1 MNPIMSFM
9 LIILF
14 CLPVYAGETDG
25 REYLKRGK
33 EQLENR
39 KYEEA
44 TDSLSKA
51 AKEFPLLGDYALL
64 WLSDAYHEN
73 GNHAEALKTI
83 RSLIKNYPVSSLE
96 KKARIREITE
106 AGEVSGDTLQ
116 PLFESYIKD
125 YPGDMEMKYLY
136 GRWLR
141 KNDGKELAKKIF
153 KEIYLNA
160 NSFSGLSYGELDPS
174 DISAEDLIKRASNL
188 SNVIMDYKGAEA
200 ALRTALAKDEGGMR
214 KRILTELGHSL
225 FKQKRYPEAAEIYKQ
240 AAEKY
245 REMRS
250 RFRARE
256 KDIINASVD
265 ELLKAGDKRMA
276 SILIAVA
283 SDRRRNG
290 NAEGAMDLFQ
300 KVMEN
305 YPTEKEDA
313 LWGIGWS
320 YFLAGEYKKASEV
333 FTELYNT
340 YEDTKYLYW
349 KGRSLDAAGEDA
361 SNIFSKIVEKKRDFY
376 GAVSYGK
383 TAYGKTGDTAGRSGL
398 KKYKT
403 VIPVKS
409 MAGKRIDRIDSLLE
423 LGLLKEAVSEIIHV
437 SKKITSID
445 DMEYICAKLQELGQY
460 KHSVRLAVKVPGAR
474 ELNQF
479 LYPLAHW
486 DIVEGLSEKF
496 GIDPFLVLAVVREES
511 RFDEEARS
519 TAGALGLMQLMPGTA
534 YRFDKKLRL
543 GIKSSHDILDVK
555 NNLSVGALY
564 LGSLVKEF
572 GSYAP
577 AIASYNAGEEVV
589 RKWLK
594 TGNYKTADEFI
605 EDIPYLETRN
615 YVKSVLTTF
624 IEYKRLF
631 SLEDVIIDIPIEKL

>member
-1 MNPIMSFM
+1 M
-9 LIILF
+9 LLVLF

-25 REYLKRGK
+25 GEYLKRGK
-33 EQLENR
+33 EQLENG

-44 TDSLSKA
+44 VASLSKA

-73 GNHAEALKTI
+73 GNHDESLKTV
-83 RSLIKNYPVSSLE
+83 RRLIKKYPGSSLE
-96 KKARIREITE
+96 KKARIREIKE
-106 AGEVSGDTLQ
+106 AEEVSGDALQ
-116 PLFESYIKD
+116 RLFESYIKD
-125 YPGDMEMKYLY
+125 YPGDMEMKYFF

-141 KNDGKELAKKIF
+141 KNDGKERAKKIF
-153 KEIYLNA
+153 KEIYVNA
-160 NSFSGLSYGELDPS
+160 DSFSGLSYVELGPS

-188 SNVIMDYKGAEA
+188 SNVIMDHKGAEA
-200 ALRTALAKDEGGMR
+200 ALRAALAKDEGGLR

-225 FKQKRYPEAAEIYKQ
+225 FKQKRYQEAAEVYKQ
-240 AAEKY
+240 ADEKY

-250 RFRARE
+250 LYRARE
-256 KDIINASVD
+256 KDIINASID
-265 ELLKAGDKRMA
+265 ELLKTGDKRMA
-276 SILIAVA
+276 SLLIAVA
-283 SDRRRNG
+283 SDRRRDG
-290 NAEGAMDLFQ
+290 NAEGAIDLFQ
-300 KVMEN
+300 KIIEN

-313 LWGIGWS
+313 LWGVGWS

-333 FTELYNT
+333 FTKLYNT

-361 SNIFSKIVEKKRDFY
+361 SNIFSKIAEKKRDFY

-383 TAYGKTGDTAGRSGL
+383 TAYGKTGDAAGRSSL
-398 KKYKT
+398 KKTKT

-409 MAGKRIDRIDSLLE
+409 TTGKRIDRIEGLLE

-437 SKKITSID
+437 SKKTTSID

-460 KHSVRLAVKVPGAR
+460 KHSVRLAVKAPGAR
-474 ELNQF
+474 ELDQF

-486 DIVEGLSEKF
+486 DIVKGLSEKF
-496 GIDPFLVLAVVREES
+496 GIDPFLILAVVREES
-511 RFDEEARS
+511 RFDEAARS
-519 TAGALGLMQLMPGTA
+519 TAGAIGLMQLMPGTA

-543 GIKSSHDILDVK
+543 GIKKSHDILDVK
-555 NNLSVGALY
+555 NNLTIGALY
-564 LGSLVKEF
+564 LGNLIKEF

-577 AIASYNAGEEVV
+577 AIASYNAGEEAV

-594 TGNYKTADEFI
+594 TGPYKSADEFI
-605 EDIPYLETRN
+605 EDIPYLETKT
-615 YVKSVLTTF
+615 YVKRVLTTF

-631 SLEDVIIDIPIEKL
+631 SSGDVIIDIPIEKL

>member
-1 MNPIMSFM
+1 M
-9 LIILF
+9 LIVLF
-14 CLPVYAGETDG
+14 CLPVYAGDTDG
-25 REYLKRGK
+25 REYLNKGK

-44 TDSLSKA
+44 IASLSKA

-73 GNHAEALKTI
+73 GNHDESLKTI
-83 RSLIKNYPVSSLE
+83 RSLIKKYSGSALE
-96 KKARIREITE
+96 KRARIREIKE
-106 AGEVSGDTLQ
+106 AGEVSEDNTRR
-116 PLFESYIKD
+116 LFESFLKD
-125 YPGDMEMKYLY
+125 YPGDMEMKYFY
-136 GRWLR
+136 GGWLK
-141 KNDGKELAKKIF
+141 KNGEKERAGKIF
-153 KEIYLNA
+153 KEIYVNA
-160 NSFSGLSYGELDPS
+160 NSFSELSYGELDPS
-174 DISAEDLIKRASNL
+174 DISSEDLIKRASNL
-188 SNVIMDYKGAEA
+188 SNVIIDHKGAEA

-225 FKQKRYPEAAEIYKQ
+225 FKQKRYSEAAEIYKQ
-240 AAEKY
+240 ADEKY

-250 RFRARE
+250 RYRARE

-265 ELLKAGDKRMA
+265 ELLNAGDKRMA
-276 SILIAVA
+276 SVLIAVA
-283 SDRRRNG
+283 SDRRRDG
-290 NAEGAMDLFQ
+290 NAEGAIDLFQ
-300 KVMEN
+300 KVIEN

-320 YFLAGEYKKASEV
+320 YFLAGEYKKASDV
-333 FTELYNT
+333 FTKLYNT

-376 GAVSYGK
+376 SAVSYGK
-383 TAYGKTGDTAGRSGL
+383 TAYGKPGETAGRSSL
-398 KKYKT
+398 KKHKT

-409 MAGKRIDRIDSLLE
+409 MAGKRIERIDSLLE

-437 SKKITSID
+437 SKKTTSID

-460 KHSVRLAVKVPGAR
+460 KHSVRLAVKVRFAR
-474 ELNQF
+474 ELDQF

-486 DIVEGLSEKF
+486 NIVEGLSEKNS
-496 GIDPFLVLAVVREES
+496 IDPFLILAVVREES

-519 TAGALGLMQLMPGTA
+519 TAGAMGLMQLMPGTA

-594 TGNYKTADEFI
+594 TGRYKSADEFI

-615 YVKSVLTTF
+615 YVKRVLTTF

-631 SLEDVIIDIPIEKL
+631 SSGDVIIDIPIEKL

>member
-1 MNPIMSFM
+1 M

-14 CLPVYAGETDG
+14 CLPVYAGETNG
-25 REYLKRGK
+25 GEYLKRGK
-33 EQLENR
+33 EQFENR

-44 TDSLSKA
+44 IASLSKA
-51 AKEFPLLGDYALL
+51 EKEIPLLGDYALL

-73 GNHAEALKTI
+73 GNHDESLKTI
-83 RSLIKNYPVSSLE
+83 RSLIKKYPVSCLE
-96 KKARIREITE
+96 KKARIREIKE
-106 AGEVSGDTLQ
+106 AEEVSEDALQ
-116 PLFESYIKD
+116 HLFDSYIKD
-125 YPGDMEMKYLY
+125 YPGDMEMKYFY
-136 GRWLR
+136 GRWLK
-141 KNDGKELAKKIF
+141 KNDGKERARKIF
-153 KEIYLNA
+153 KEIYVNA
-160 NSFSGLSYGELDPS
+160 NSFSGLSYGELDLS
-174 DISAEDLIKRASNL
+174 DISPEDLIKRASNL
-188 SNVIMDYKGAEA
+188 SNVMMDHKGAEA
-200 ALRTALAKDEGGMR
+200 ALRTALAKDEGCMR

-240 AAEKY
+240 ADEKY

-250 RFRARE
+250 RYRARE

-265 ELLKAGDKRMA
+265 ELLNAGDKRMA

-283 SDRRRNG
+283 SDRRRDG

-300 KVMEN
+300 KVIEN

-320 YFLAGEYKKASEV
+320 YFLAGEYKKASDV
-333 FTELYNT
+333 FTKLYNT
-340 YEDTKYLYW
+340 YEDAKYLYW

-361 SNIFSKIVEKKRDFY
+361 SNIFSEIVEKKHDFY

-383 TAYGKTGDTAGRSGL
+383 SAYGKPLDTAARSSL

-403 VIPVKS
+403 AIHVKS
-409 MAGKRIDRIDSLLE
+409 MSGKRIERIDGLLE
-423 LGLLKEAVSEIIHV
+423 LGLFKEAVSEIIHV
-437 SKKITSID
+437 SKKTSSID
-445 DMEYICAKLQELGQY
+445 DMEYICSKLQELGQY
-460 KHSVRLAVKVPGAR
+460 KHSVRLAVKVRGAR

-519 TAGALGLMQLMPGTA
+519 SAGAMGLMQLMPGTA

-543 GIKSSHDILDVK
+543 GIKNSHDILDVK

-564 LGSLVKEF
+564 LGNLIKEF

-594 TGNYKTADEFI
+594 TGRYKSADEFI
-605 EDIPYLETRN
+605 EDIPYIETRN
-615 YVKSVLTTF
+615 YVKRVLTTF

-631 SLEDVIIDIPIEKL
+631 SSGDVILDIPIEKL

>member
-1 MNPIMSFM
+1 M

-44 TDSLSKA
+44 IASLSKA

-73 GNHAEALKTI
+73 GNHDESLKTI
-83 RSLIKNYPVSSLE
+83 RSLIKKYSGSALE
-96 KKARIREITE
+96 KRARIREIKE
-106 AGEVSGDTLQ
+106 AGEVSEDDTCR
-116 PLFESYIKD
+116 LFKSYLKD

-136 GRWLR
+136 GGWLK
-141 KNDGKELAKKIF
+141 KNGEKEQAGKIF
-153 KEIYLNA
+153 KEIYVNG

-225 FKQKRYPEAAEIYKQ
+225 FNQKRYPEAAEIYKQ
-240 AAEKY
+240 ADEKY

-250 RFRARE
+250 RYRARE
-256 KDIINASVD
+256 KDIIDASVD

-276 SILIAVA
+276 SVLIAVA
-283 SDRRRNG
+283 SDRRRDG
-290 NAEGAMDLFQ
+290 NAEGAIDLFQ
-300 KVMEN
+300 KVIEN

-320 YFLAGEYKKASEV
+320 YFLAGEYKKASDV
-333 FTELYNT
+333 FTKLYNT
-340 YEDTKYLYW
+340 YEDTQYLYW

-361 SNIFSKIVEKKRDFY
+361 SNIFSKIVEKKHDFY

-383 TAYGKTGDTAGRSGL
+383 TAYGKTGDTAGRSSL

-403 VIPVKS
+403 VIQVKS

-437 SKKITSID
+437 SKKTTSID

-460 KHSVRLAVKVPGAR
+460 KHSVRLAVKVRGAR

-519 TAGALGLMQLMPGTA
+519 SAGAMGLMQLMPGTA

-543 GIKSSHDILDVK
+543 GIKNSHDILDVK

-564 LGSLVKEF
+564 LGNLVKEF

-594 TGNYKTADEFI
+594 TGRYKSADEFI

-615 YVKSVLTTF
+615 YVKRVLTTF

-631 SLEDVIIDIPIEKL
+631 SSGDVIIDIPIEKL